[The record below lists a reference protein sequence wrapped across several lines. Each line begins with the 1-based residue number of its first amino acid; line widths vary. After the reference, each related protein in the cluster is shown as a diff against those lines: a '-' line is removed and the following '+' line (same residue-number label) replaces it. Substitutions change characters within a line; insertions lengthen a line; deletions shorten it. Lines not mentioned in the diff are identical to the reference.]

1 MRVLISFQVN
11 PAEAHLQNK
20 TKVKQREEWNQ
31 GAEGNQRGSESG
43 NRIVSDYHT
52 ITFFILLYSIVK
64 SDTGIVATNFPK
76 ANYSFGT
83 DASPNRCF
91 HQPSRER
98 LEWAILPLKPHLKQ
112 QIPLLLWLSLK
123 LPLFNLD
130 CLWRPLE
137 QTPAAVA
144 GSWLESGTF
153 TRWWLMETNV
163 RRGGRGSG
171 GQDQIIGFHLRLG
184 PSLSRL
190 CQKTHKLRETVL
202 IKMGN
207 RF

>member
-1 MRVLISFQVN
+1 MEPRRR
-11 PAEAHLQNK
+11 
-20 TKVKQREEWNQ
+20 RESKKGHEP
-31 GAEGNQRGSESG
+31 GT
-43 NRIVSDYHT
+43 RIVPDYDT
-52 ITFFILLYSIVK
+52 ITFFIFLYSIVE
-64 SDTGIVATNFPK
+64 SDTGIVATRFPK
-76 ANYSFGT
+76 TNNSFGSG
-83 DASPNRCF
+83 APPNSCF
-91 HQPSRER
+91 HHPSRER
-98 LEWAILPLKPHLKQ
+98 LEWAILPLKPHLNQ

-123 LPLFNLD
+123 LPLVNLD

-137 QTPAAVA
+137 PTPAAVA
-144 GSWLESGTF
+144 GSWLGSGTF
-153 TRWWLMETNV
+153 TWRWWLMETNV

-202 IKMGN
+202 IKTGN